1 MRLPLTF
8 IFYQVFLL
16 LSFYPHL
23 SEQTCVA
30 TAGFYCPRSDGD
42 PIRCTKGYYCLGG
55 ENSAM
60 TPCPVN
66 TYNPNDGGDK
76 ADACLMCEKRRVTSG
91 VAFTACH
98 FCPAGTSYSDNG
110 GTAAPFAGQCTAC
123 AAGTSSVE
131 NSDTCSSCLVGH
143 YSDASTCSICRP
155 GTYQDIP
162 GASSCQACPDGTYT
176 YTSNTSET
184 GARIFSALW
193 GAVSSSQCINL
204 PTFGAPLVCLPGT
217 YMIMGNCQPCPI
229 GYYCPTMQIV
239 EGDPSAVRICPAGKI
254 TTQRGGIT
262 ASDCTRNSLLRP
274 YVFDN
279 CKIAEG
285 ETQVLDPL
293 TVTSSVTSKSSG
305 TLYFTTAT
313 AVYRVLLLRS
323 SSTLE
328 IVAGNEGIA
337 AVNGAVTNAVGMDAR
352 FSDLTAIAVD
362 FDLNE
367 ATMIVVGDGNA
378 VRMVN
383 VFTKQVTL
391 LGKKGDVAVVGGI
404 ALQKDALGAI
414 KAYVSDTTGNR
425 IMVFDLQNMQSN
437 RLAGNPGGL
446 AGAMDGS
453 FSFASFRSPKGLA
466 FLERNHN
473 AARMLLVADSGNGRI
488 RVIDTQTREVKTWF
502 SAMDRITPE
511 LSAPSAI
518 SVAAESS
525 STPLIYVV
533 DAGQVKVIQFPIS
546 SDSTLKVITPITV
559 ASGMGI
565 TFQNAIPYGSLVTF
579 NDGIVGF
586 KSLIAH
592 NSVTKKI
599 SAFVEQGSS
608 GNAATCFL
616 PCERTNGVCGA
627 LETAQLCGNSFL
639 DTDAATGYEEQC
651 DNGGADSGGCV
662 KNECTIKPGY
672 TCPKPLTKCL
682 NPCPAFTYAPDS
694 SKHCAQDCL
703 KLKPRD
709 GYTIDSECKEHDI
722 DECALGTAK
731 CGPLALCTNTVGSY
745 TCTCSSTYFG
755 DGVNCVDNAF
765 AVYSVVDLPATY
777 PSSLFI
783 NALSDPT
790 AQASKTV
797 LDSLEVI
804 KRRYATTLTTFLPD
818 SMMVVAGFNM
828 TTAQLAVQ
836 HTYVS
841 VDPVFKLRTRLE
853 LVSLFP
859 SLQIAQ
865 EAAAK
870 TESSKALSDALTLA
884 FFGNT
889 NSVISVFQQPKTRK
903 HNTYSFSAPNFIE
916 GWGMNITGVNYNRTC
931 AVAGVAP
938 RGGCWQVEMIYVGGQ
953 QLPSANENPAV
964 TMPQS
969 KNVLYLPRI
978 EHDPTTL
985 QPLNPSQALTESS
998 GIFFPC
1004 STLSSSSSGL
1014 GVTREATACCFRDF
1028 NAIYRPHAGFA
1039 NFLASPDFVNG
1050 APSDVC
1056 DAQATFND
1064 TYPSSN
1070 LVYSHAGG
1078 EGETNDLV
1086 VGKLDGMPNSE
1097 VRLLE
1102 TIDYTTR
1109 TFKVLLVLEEGD
1121 LMRHASTIQGSP
1133 GLEYSM
1139 TFFVGL
1145 ANFKGTG
1152 GSVVNSRNVQQ
1163 FITVTKSNMLT
1174 ISTYGTNQNPLVD
1187 YSDMKLVRIKVN
1199 DFFNPVKYLY
1209 YLRPM
1214 FTLSNRFK
1222 AMASGAGIVPLDS
1235 IRVVKSQ
1242 DNPSATDAR
1251 WVQACGSSDGNFIY
1265 ANADLQQLVRR
1276 AQSSTCINNYLQI
1289 CAPPQ
1294 QVSQLV
1300 TFGIPLAQDS
1310 ITEEDL
1316 KANPSYSLRAQF
1328 VVQAFD
1334 IERKSNVITSL
1345 SMAVDLSPL
1354 GMQLQCESVTASQS
1368 MADIVNGNIYVGTAT
1383 NDFEWDNTLMQK
1395 TNMDVPGTGPPS
1407 NNFEFRTVTV
1417 QQSVMT
1423 FTALGDPRYFL
1434 DSRATSQS
1442 LNINDI
1448 YSINFLEPLGGKGG
1462 SSPTYDRVRALFLE
1476 GKAFNLRKDTANQVA
1491 WLEPSEALLAMCPYR
1506 PRTGLM
1512 VCITR
1517 VHSTI
1522 SNNVLKRN
1530 TKDVVEIRPGNAASE
1545 TEMKEIMGHVLFQ
1558 GGGNSFSDTLATNFT
1573 NQLVKRLDLNSRFRK
1588 AYVINPLVD
1597 WSFQAMQ
1604 AAQPRSTAYT
1614 VCTKIIAIGL
1624 ITINSGNGAVLGR
1637 RLLSSAMDLQ
1647 PPPSAP
1653 AMHSQVSLSNP
1664 NLHSGRALLQVS
1676 PEASLAPTQSQSSNS
1691 LVLEMDIPGYS
1702 SVTHLC
1708 NIILGVDYD
1717 KCNVLQFQSLIT
1729 GKTASDLCMAKSQG
1743 VLGDVLT
1750 NSYKNLLLDPYGL
1763 SQISGMYILNFD
1775 LFGCVEEEE
1784 EAVPGQRRLLESND
1798 HNKNLV
1804 VSFESNT
1811 LVSSYN
1817 GTTILSADSMR
1828 ALSSWLNSTVFTN
1841 IVSGGGFVT
1850 ALEVK
1855 IVPDPSGGLG
1865 KIQVIVN
1872 VGNNSNLNKTLIQES
1887 LKSVKNINNLDIMF
1901 DNGNNRVKASS
1912 AHTAHSFSILLIN
1925 TVTLLSISAL
1935 FSGMVL

>member
-1 MRLPLTF
+1 MRLPLTM
-8 IFYQVFLL
+8 IF
-16 LSFYPHL
+16 LSFFYPHL
-23 SEQTCVA
+23 SEQSCVA
-30 TAGFYCPRSDGD
+30 TPGFYCPRSDGN

-66 TYNPNDGGDK
+66 TYNPNDGGDT
-76 ADACLMCEKRRVTSG
+76 ADACLKCDRRTVTSG
-91 VAFTACH
+91 VGFTTCH
-98 FCPAGTSYSDNG
+98 LCPAGTSYSDNG
-110 GTAAPFAGQCTAC
+110 AATAPFEGQCTAC

-162 GASSCQACPDGTYT
+162 GASSCQTCPDGTYT
-176 YTSNTSET
+176 YTANTSET

-217 YMIMGNCQPCPI
+217 YMNMGNCLPCPI

-239 EGDPSAVRICPAGKI
+239 EADPSAVRICPAGKI

-313 AVYRVLLLRS
+313 AVYRVFLLRS
-323 SSTLE
+323 TSTLE

-337 AVNGAVTNAVGMDAR
+337 AVNGAVTNAVGTDAR

-367 ATMIVVGDGNA
+367 AAIIVVGDGNA

-383 VFTKQVTL
+383 VFSKQVTL
-391 LGKKGDVAVVGGI
+391 LGRKGDVAVVGGI
-404 ALQKDALGAI
+404 ALQKDTQGAN
-414 KAYVSDTTGNR
+414 KAYVSDTARNR

-437 RLAGNPGGL
+437 LVAGSIAGFPG
-446 AGAMDGS
+446 AVDGF
-453 FSFASFRSPKGLA
+453 FSFATFRSPKGLA

-473 AARMLLVADSGNGRI
+473 AGRMLLVADSGNGRI

-502 SAMDRITPE
+502 SPMDRITPE

-518 SVAAESS
+518 SVALVSPESS

-533 DAGQVKVIQFPIS
+533 DAGQVKVIQYPIS
-546 SDSTLKVITPITV
+546 SDSTLKVITPLTV

-565 TFQNAIPYGSLVTF
+565 SFQNAIPYGSSVAF

-616 PCERTNGVCGA
+616 PCEKTNGVCGA
-627 LETAQLCGNSFL
+627 LESAQLCGNSFL

-651 DNGGADSGGCV
+651 DDGGADLGGCA

-703 KLKPRD
+703 KLKPRN
-709 GYTIDSECKEHDI
+709 GYTIDNECKEHDI
-722 DECALGTAK
+722 DECTEGTAQ

-745 TCTCSSTYFG
+745 TCTCLSTYFG
-755 DGVNCVDNAF
+755 DGVNCVDNAY
-765 AVYSVVDLPATY
+765 AVYSVVDLPTTF

-790 AQASKTV
+790 AQSSKTV
-797 LDSLEVI
+797 LDSLDVI

-818 SMMVVAGFNM
+818 SMMVFPGFNM
-828 TTAQLAVQ
+828 NITQLALR

-841 VDPVFKLRTRLE
+841 VDPVFKLKTRLE

-859 SLQIAQ
+859 TLQIAQ
-865 EAAAK
+865 EAATK
-870 TESSKALSDALTLA
+870 TESSRALSDALSIA
-884 FFGNT
+884 FFGNS

-903 HNTYSFSAPNFIE
+903 HNTYSFSKPNFIE

-931 AVAGVAP
+931 VVQGVTP

-1004 STLSSSSSGL
+1004 STLSSSTSGL
-1014 GVTREATACCFRDF
+1014 GVNREATACCFRDF

-1039 NFLASPDFVNG
+1039 SFLASPEYANG
-1050 APSDVC
+1050 APSDFC
-1056 DAQATFND
+1056 DSQATFND

-1070 LVYSHAGG
+1070 LVYNHAGG

-1121 LMRHASTIQGSP
+1121 LMRHASTLQGSP
-1133 GLEYSM
+1133 GLDYSM

-1187 YSDMKLVRIKVN
+1187 YSDMKLVRVKVN

-1235 IRVVKSQ
+1235 IRIVKSQ

-1251 WVQACGSSDGNFIY
+1251 WMQACANSNGDFIY
-1265 ANADLQQLVRR
+1265 GNAALQQLVSR

-1294 QVSQLV
+1294 QVSQVV
-1300 TFGIPLAQDS
+1300 TFGIPLPQDS

-1316 KANPSYSLRAQF
+1316 MANPRYSLRAQF

-1334 IERKSNVITSL
+1334 IVAKSNVMTSL

-1368 MADIVNGNIYVGTAT
+1368 MTDIVNGNIYIGTAT

-1395 TNMDVPGTGPPS
+1395 TNMDVPGAGPPS
-1407 NNFEFRTVTV
+1407 NNFEFKTVTV
-1417 QQSVMT
+1417 QGSVMT

-1434 DSRATSQS
+1434 DSRATSQT

-1448 YSINFLEPLGGKGG
+1448 FSINFLEPLGGKGG
-1462 SSPTYDRVRALFLE
+1462 PSPNYDRVRTLFLE
-1476 GKAFNLRKDTANQVA
+1476 GKAFDLRTDTANQVA
-1491 WLEPSEALLAMCPYR
+1491 WLEPTRALLAICPYR

-1517 VHSTI
+1517 MHTTI
-1522 SNNVLKRN
+1522 SNNVLKRS

-1545 TEMKEIMGHVLFQ
+1545 AEMKEIMGHVLFQ
-1558 GGGNSFSDTLATNFT
+1558 GGTNSFSDTLATNFT

-1624 ITINSGNGAVLGR
+1624 ITINSGTGALLGR
-1637 RLLSSAMDLQ
+1637 RLLSSTMDLQ
-1647 PPPSAP
+1647 PPPAP
-1653 AMHSQVSLSNP
+1653 AMHSEVSLSNP

-1676 PEASLAPTQSQSSNS
+1676 PQASLAPTQTQSSNS
-1691 LVLEMDIPGYS
+1691 LVLEMDIPGYD

-1708 NIILGVDYD
+1708 NILLGVDYD

-1750 NSYKNLLLDPYGL
+1750 NSYRNLIQDPYGL
-1763 SQISGMYILNFD
+1763 SQISGMFILDFN
-1775 LFGCVEEEE
+1775 LFGCVEEDD
-1784 EAVPGQRRLLESND
+1784 AAPGQRRLLGTND
-1798 HNKNLV
+1798 KNLV
-1804 VSFESNT
+1804 VAFDTNIMI
-1811 LVSSYN
+1811 SSYN
-1817 GTTILSADSMR
+1817 GTTILSSESMN
-1828 ALSSWLNSTVFTN
+1828 ALNLWLNSTVFTK

-1850 ALEVK
+1850 ALDVK
-1855 IVPDPSGGLG
+1855 IVPDPNGGVG
-1865 KIQVIVN
+1865 KIHVIVN
-1872 VGNNSNLNKTLIQES
+1872 VGNSSNLNRTFIQEN
-1887 LKSVKNINNLDIMF
+1887 LKNNRNINNLDIMF
-1901 DNGNNRVKASS
+1901 DNGNNRAKASS
-1912 AHTAHSFSILLIN
+1912 AHHAHSFSIFLIN
-1925 TVTLLSISAL
+1925 TITALSISAL